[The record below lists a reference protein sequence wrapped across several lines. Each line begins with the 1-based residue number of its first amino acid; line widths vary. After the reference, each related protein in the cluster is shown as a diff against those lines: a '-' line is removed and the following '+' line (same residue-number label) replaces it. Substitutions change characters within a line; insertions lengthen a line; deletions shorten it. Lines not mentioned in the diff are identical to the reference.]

1 MALST
6 IPILGNTGSKIA
18 KNAIPI
24 MAIIAVSGVAY
35 VGYQFLKKNE
45 LPKLN
50 TNPNLAKSTLSDVQA
65 KAISERLYA
74 AMKGIGTDENAIYS
88 ALSGLSENDFVR
100 VYESFGKKQYSLTW
114 GNVGDP
120 LTSDNHHLVTW
131 LTNELE
137 DSEIKELQKVIPNLL
152 MVSI

>member
-1 MALST
+1 M
-6 IPILGNTGSKIA
+6 
-18 KNAIPI
+18 
-24 MAIIAVSGVAY
+24 
-35 VGYQFLKKNE
+35 
-45 LPKLN
+45 PKLN